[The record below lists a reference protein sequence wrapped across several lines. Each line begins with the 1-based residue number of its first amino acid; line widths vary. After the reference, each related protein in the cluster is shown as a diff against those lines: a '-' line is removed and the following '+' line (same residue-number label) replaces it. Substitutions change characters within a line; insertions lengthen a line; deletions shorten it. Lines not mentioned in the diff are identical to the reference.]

1 MLLTTYCNAHSSST
15 HPVLHSLL
23 ACLAPEQ
30 PVFCTACRL
39 SLCCSVFPFL
49 NLFSLVV
56 FVRLFVPDIGYLC
69 FPLSFLLALLF
80 YDGIYLDIDYPCK
93 ISRSLCF
100 HTPLRSF
107 FYHFSQTHF
116 HLIHPLPPW
125 GHLSFTFHLL
135 PMDYW
140 DSFVL
145 SFFFRILECFLFSFA
160 LLKHNSISFIISI
173 MFPS

>member
-39 SLCCSVFPFL
+39 SWCCSVFPFL

-100 HTPLRSF
+100 RTPLRSF
-107 FYHFSQTHF
+107 FITCCRPIF
-116 HLIHPLPPW
+116 
-125 GHLSFTFHLL
+125 
-135 PMDYW
+135 
-140 DSFVL
+140 
-145 SFFFRILECFLFSFA
+145 
-160 LLKHNSISFIISI
+160 ISFILFLLGVIFPLLSISS
-173 MFPS
+173 PWTTGTASYSVSSLESWSASYSALLY